1 MPNYGLFT
9 GASQVAAQTVEG
21 DYMVHS
27 GEYVTIYRSSK
38 SNSTA
43 DAQVAAFRLD
53 KNQVV
58 REID

>member
-1 MPNYGLFT
+1 MPTYGVFT
-9 GASQVAAQTVEG
+9 GSSQVPAQTVTG
-21 DYMVHS
+21 DYMLQN